1 MDERCTHRYEVIHRL
16 AKGGLQLL
24 FGLPFITDQW
34 VEDLA
39 PFNLGP
45 KRFKKYQLH
54 TGFV

>member
-1 MDERCTHRYEVIHRL
+1 MSDALTAEEVIHRL
-16 AKGGLQLL
+16 AKGGLQFR